1 MRLRLLTLLF
11 TADEAVVVV
20 IGGGGVVDI
29 VEFSVMLRPQPWPR
43 AVKGSCA
50 EKIS

>member
-20 IGGGGVVDI
+20 MGGGAVVDI

-43 AVKGSCA
+43 AIKGSCT
-50 EKIS
+50 EKLS